1 MRFSSCAGNK
11 EAWMS
16 LLSNRPRYF
25 QLAYLGSLV
34 VYVAL
39 AGASAWSQE
48 VTAVI
53 TGTITDPSGS
63 AISSAVVTATDT
75 DRGSSFSTK
84 SNAEGTYNL
93 PRIPIGTYTLR
104 VEAKG
109 FRTEVVHAFTLVLNQ
124 TARYDFKMEIGKVTE
139 QVEVSSA
146 APLLQT
152 QTTEISTIIDS
163 ATNVALPL
171 ASRNYVQLALLAP
184 GAVTPNREAIATS
197 QRIDNAGQPYINGNR
212 EQDNNF
218 LLDGMDNNQVSDNL
232 VAYTPSPD
240 AIEEFNL
247 ITQNASAE
255 FGNFQGGIISASIK
269 SGTNHFHGALWEFF
283 RNDKLNANNY
293 FNDFFDVPKAGYRW
307 NMFGATFGGP
317 IIKNKLFFF
326 GDYQGQRFPVYGD
339 STFSAFTQ
347 RERNGDFGQLCTDPA
362 IAPAPGTFDSS
373 GNCINTANT
382 AGTQVLD
389 PFTGANIPFN
399 NLATY
404 IANNTDPALTTYY
417 NTGAGKVFSGL
428 VNSQYYPSVS
438 SLTGTSIFNNFI
450 YSTKNPL
457 NVDQGDVKIDYD
469 YSEKDRFFGRFSKE
483 AQVNNPVNTQ
493 LLESVNLGTA
503 TMYNGVASW
512 THVFHSN
519 LLNDFRFGVN
529 WVQLLNNA
537 TANPGIGDLGAAI
550 GIANGNSGGEGLPA
564 LGIGPSSSVGG
575 AGIIQDWS
583 NTVLQIGDTLD
594 WTHGHHTT
602 HLGFQ
607 FIRERMDDF
616 YAGNN
621 GIMGYFTMS
630 GTYSGAPDTDFYL
643 GMVNSEGQYFSN
655 GGSSNAEIWGQR
667 SSVIGAFIQ
676 DDWRMTPDLTL
687 NLGMRF
693 QAHTPWIEEAGREV
707 NFNPNSGQPIYPAGS
722 TLPTVPGGWPGLQP
736 EADGEKSLYNGY
748 YGIGDWQPR
757 LGVAYTPSALHGKTV
772 IRAAITFS
780 DYLEGTGN
788 NLRPT
793 LNIPYSL
800 QLQFTNIPPF
810 GTTGYN
816 PTLLQ
821 LANGIPSP
829 GTCSGSSSTCDPFNG
844 AVLNVWAANVR
855 PATTQQW
862 NLAIQQQLFRDTTF
876 QVAYVGQHGSHL
888 MVPVNMLQGVLQ
900 SDGNVVNSPYL
911 AGNPALLGE
920 TATGPSGCGPSPGTF
935 CPPSAVAKGTYSIGN
950 MSYNALQAV
959 LQKRMGHGL
968 EGQVSYTYSHCLTN
982 NIGYYGDGA
991 QASPQSAYWQNTFDP
1006 GAEWGSCYFD
1016 LAHNLTAYA
1025 IYEIPIGRDRLVG
1038 SNMNRWLNGVV
1049 GGWRV
1054 SPIFSYHGGFPL
1066 TVGGNDYSG
1075 TNSFGSRANCSGPP
1089 AYLKQIIPDVG
1100 LQWFSPTQYS
1110 NPVVGTFGTCSVSTV
1125 RGPGLNRWD
1134 ASFQKEFPVYEEMR
1148 FEFRAE
1154 FLNLLNHPTFEAPS
1168 AYCSGEPT
1176 PVGGPAVP
1184 CVSGL
1189 GLISASEGE
1198 RKIQFA
1204 VKFYF

>member
-1 MRFSSCAGNK
+1 
-11 EAWMS
+11 MS
-16 LLSNRPRYF
+16 HRSNPFRNCW
-25 QLAYLGSLV
+25 LACLV
-34 VYVAL
+34 VLAVYVIL
-39 AGASAWSQE
+39 PGETAWSQE

-53 TGTITDPSGS
+53 VGTITDPSGS
-63 AISSAVVTATDT
+63 AIAGALITATDKE
-75 DRGSSFSTK
+75 RGASFSTK
-84 SNAEGTYNL
+84 TNSEGTYNL

-104 VEAKG
+104 VEAAG
-109 FRTEVVHAFTLVLNQ
+109 FRKELVSAFTLVLNQ

-139 QVEVSSA
+139 QVEVSSS

-152 QTTEISTIIDS
+152 QTTEISTIIDA

-255 FGNFQGGIISASIK
+255 FGNFQGGIISVSIK

-293 FNDFFDVPKAGYRW
+293 FNNFFGLPKLGYRW
-307 NMFGATFGGP
+307 NMFGGTFGGP

-326 GDYQGQRFPVYGD
+326 GDYQGQRFDTY
-339 STFSAFTQ
+339 SNTTFSALTQ
-347 RERNGDFGQLCTDPA
+347 NERNGDFGQLCTDPA
-362 IAPAPGTFDSS
+362 ISPGPGTFI
-373 GNCINTANT
+373 GGVCTNTPNT
-382 AGTQVLD
+382 AGTQILD
-389 PFTGANIPFN
+389 PFNGNNIPNN

-404 IANNTDPALTTYY
+404 ISNNTDPTLTAYY

-438 SLTGTSIFNNFI
+438 SLIGTSIFNNFI
-450 YSTKNPL
+450 YTTKSPL
-457 NVDQGDVKIDYD
+457 NVNQGDFKLDYN
-469 YSEKDRFFGRFSKE
+469 YSEKDRLFARFSRE
-483 AQVNNPVNTQ
+483 DQVNNPVNSQ
-493 LLESVNLGTA
+493 LLVPVNLGTA
-503 TMYNGVASW
+503 TMYNGVLSW
-512 THVFHSN
+512 THVFNPN

-537 TANPGIGDLGAAI
+537 TATPGIGDLGVAI
-550 GIANGNSGGEGLPA
+550 GIANGNSGGEGLPG
-564 LGIGPSSSVGG
+564 LNVGPSTSVGG
-575 AGIIQDWS
+575 YGIIQDWS
-583 NTVLQIGDTLD
+583 NTVLQLGDTLD
-594 WTHGHHTT
+594 WTHGRHTT
-602 HLGFQ
+602 HMGFQ

-621 GIMGYFTMS
+621 GLMGYFTMS
-630 GTYSGAPDTDFYL
+630 GTYSGAGDTDFYL

-655 GGSSNAEIWGQR
+655 GGSSNPEIWGQR
-667 SSVIGAFIQ
+667 SSVLGAFFQ
-676 DDWRMTPDLTL
+676 DDWRVTSNLTL

-707 NFNPNSGQPIYPAGS
+707 NYQPFTGQPLYPAGS
-722 TLPTVPGGWPGLQP
+722 ALPATPAFPGLPPQ
-736 EADGEKSLYNGY
+736 ADSEKSLYNGY

-757 LGVAYTPSALHGKTV
+757 IGIAYTPPFLHGKTV
-772 IRAAITFS
+772 IRAAVTFS

-800 QLQFTNIPPF
+800 QLQFTNVPPF

-816 PTLLQ
+816 PALLQ
-821 LANGIPSP
+821 LPNGIPSSS
-829 GTCSGSSSTCDPFNG
+829 TCSGSSSTCNAFNG
-844 AVLNVWAANVR
+844 AVLNIWSPNVR
-855 PATTQQW
+855 PAMTQQW
-862 NLAIQQQLFRDTTF
+862 NLAVQQQIFRDTTV

-900 SDGNVVNSPYL
+900 SNGNIVNSPYL
-911 AGNPALLGE
+911 AGNPELLGE
-920 TATGPSGCGPSPGTF
+920 SGCTPSATVFCQPSP
-935 CPPSAVAKGTYSIGN
+935 VAKGTYSIGN

-959 LQKRMGHGL
+959 LQKRMGHGV
-968 EGQVSYTYSHCLTN
+968 EGQVSYTYSHCLTS
-982 NIGYYGDGA
+982 NIGYYGDSA

-1016 LAHNLTAYA
+1016 LANNLTAYA
-1025 IYEIPIGRDRLVG
+1025 IYEIPIGRNRLVG
-1038 SNMNRWLNGVV
+1038 KTMNPWLNGVV

-1066 TVGGNDYSG
+1066 TIGGNDYSG
-1075 TNSFGSRANCSGPP
+1075 TNSFGSRANCSGSPV
-1089 AYLKQIIPDVG
+1089 YLKQFIPNVG
-1100 LQWFSPTQYS
+1100 LQWFSMTPYS

-1134 ASFQKEFPVYEEMR
+1134 ASIQKEFPVHEEIH

-1154 FLNLLNHPTFEAPS
+1154 FLNLFNHPTFEAPS
-1168 AYCSGEPT
+1168 TYCGGTET

-1189 GLISASEGE
+1189 GLISGSEGE

-1204 VKFYF
+1204 LKLYF

>member
-1 MRFSSCAGNK
+1 
-11 EAWMS
+11 MS
-16 LLSNRPRYF
+16 HLSNRLRYF
-25 QLAYLGSLV
+25 WLAYLVVLV
-34 VYVAL
+34 VYVILPAK
-39 AGASAWSQE
+39 SAWSQE

-53 TGTITDPSGS
+53 MGTITDPSGS
-63 AISSAVVTATDT
+63 AIAGAVITATDT
-75 DRGSSFSTK
+75 ERGSSFSTK
-84 SNAEGTYNL
+84 SNSEGTYSL
-93 PRIPIGTYTLR
+93 PRIPIGTYALR
-104 VEAKG
+104 VEATG
-109 FRTEVVHAFTLVLNQ
+109 FRKEFVPTFTLVLNQ

-152 QTTEISTIIDS
+152 QTTEISTIID
-163 ATNVALPL
+163 AETNVALPL

-255 FGNFQGGIISASIK
+255 FGNFQGGIISVSIK

-293 FNDFFDVPKAGYRW
+293 FNNFFGLPKLGYRW
-307 NMFGATFGGP
+307 NMFGGTVGGP

-326 GDYQGQRFPVYGD
+326 ADYQGQRFDVYSN
-339 STFSAFTQ
+339 STFSALTQ
-347 RERNGDFGQLCTDPA
+347 NERNGDFGQLCTDPA
-362 IAPAPGTFDSS
+362 ISPGPGTFDAN

-382 AGTQVLD
+382 AGTQVID
-389 PFTGANIPFN
+389 PFTGGNIPYN

-404 IANNTDPALTTYY
+404 ISNNSDPTLTAYY
-417 NTGAGKVFSGL
+417 NTGAGKVFNGL

-438 SLTGTSIFNNFI
+438 SLMGTSIFNNFI
-450 YSTKNPL
+450 YSTKSPL
-457 NVDQGDVKIDYD
+457 NVDQGDFKLDYN
-469 YSEKDRFFGRFSKE
+469 YSEKDRFFARFSRE
-483 AQVNNPVNTQ
+483 DQVNNPVNS
-493 LLESVNLGTA
+493 LLIEPVNEGTA
-503 TMYNGVASW
+503 TMYNGVLSW
-512 THVFHSN
+512 THGFTPN

-537 TANPGIGDLGAAI
+537 TATPGLGDLGVAI
-550 GIANGNSGGEGLPA
+550 GIANGNSGGEGLPWVNTY
-564 LGIGPSSSVGG
+564 GPSTYVGG

-583 NTVLQIGDTLD
+583 NTVLQLGDTLD
-594 WTHGHHTT
+594 WTHGRHTT

-621 GIMGYFTMS
+621 GLMGFFNMT
-630 GTYSGAPDTDFYL
+630 GTYSGAGDTDFYL

-655 GGSSNAEIWGQR
+655 GGASNPEVWGQR
-667 SSVIGAFIQ
+667 SSVIGSFIQ
-676 DDWRMTPDLTL
+676 DDWRTTSNLTL
-687 NLGMRF
+687 NLGLRF

-707 NFNPNSGQPIYPAGS
+707 NYSPFTGQPLYPAGS
-722 TLPTVPGGWPGLQP
+722 TLPTTPAFPGLPPQ
-736 EADGEKSLYNGY
+736 ADSEKALYNGY

-757 LGVAYTPSALHGKTV
+757 IGIAYTPPFLHGKTV
-772 IRAAITFS
+772 IRTAVTFS

-793 LNIPYSL
+793 LNIPFNL
-800 QLQFTNIPPF
+800 QLQFTNVPPF

-816 PTLLQ
+816 PALLQ
-821 LANGIPSP
+821 LPNGIPSP
-829 GTCSGSSSTCDPFNG
+829 STCSGSSSTCNAFNG
-844 AVLNVWAANVR
+844 AVLNVWSPNVR
-855 PATTQQW
+855 PAMTQQW
-862 NLAIQQQLFRDTTF
+862 NLAVQQQIFRDTTV

-888 MVPVNMLQGVLQ
+888 MVPVNMLQGDLL
-900 SDGNVVNSPYL
+900 SNGNVVNSPYL
-911 AGNPALLGE
+911 AGNPDLLGE
-920 TATGPSGCGPSPGTF
+920 SGCTPSATVFCQPSP
-935 CPPSAVAKGTYSIGN
+935 VAKGTYSIGN

-959 LQKRMGHGL
+959 LQKRMGHGV
-968 EGQVSYTYSHCLTN
+968 EGQVSYTYSHCLTS

-991 QASPQSAYWQNTFDP
+991 QASPQSAYWQNTFDSK
-1006 GAEWGSCYFD
+1006 AEWGSCYFD
-1016 LAHNLTAYA
+1016 LASNLTAYA
-1025 IYEIPIGRDRLVG
+1025 IYEIPIGRDRLIG
-1038 SNMNRWLNGVV
+1038 GTMNPWLNGAI
-1049 GGWRV
+1049 GGWRL

-1066 TVGGNDYSG
+1066 TIAGNDYSG

-1089 AYLKQIIPDVG
+1089 EYLKQFIPDVG
-1100 LQWFSPTQYS
+1100 LQWFSMTPYS
-1110 NPVVGTFGTCSVSTV
+1110 NPVVGAFGNCSVSTV

-1134 ASFQKEFPVYEEMR
+1134 VSIQKEFPIREQMR

-1154 FLNLLNHPTFEAPS
+1154 FLNVFNHPTFEAPS
-1168 AYCSGEPT
+1168 TYCGGTET

-1204 VKFYF
+1204 LKLYF